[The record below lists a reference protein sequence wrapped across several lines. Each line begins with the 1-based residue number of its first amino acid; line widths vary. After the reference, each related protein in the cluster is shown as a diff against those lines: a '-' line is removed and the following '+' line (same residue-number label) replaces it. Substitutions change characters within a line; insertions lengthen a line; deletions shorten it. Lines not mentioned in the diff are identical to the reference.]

1 MVFSSPEREIL
12 LVIEDLRKSLGDLIN
27 IKGLVDEEVAQVS
40 RNLDAV
46 MNEYHKLVK
55 EKEYQNKGRE

>member
-12 LVIEDLRKSLGDLIN
+12 LVIEDLRKSLGDLIS

-46 MNEYHKLVK
+46 MNEYYKLVK
-55 EKEYQNKGRE
+55 EKEYQEQRRP